1 MSMHFVFRKMHRRFY
16 LPIEK

>member
-1 MSMHFVFRKMHRRFY
+1 MSMHFVFRKMHRCFY